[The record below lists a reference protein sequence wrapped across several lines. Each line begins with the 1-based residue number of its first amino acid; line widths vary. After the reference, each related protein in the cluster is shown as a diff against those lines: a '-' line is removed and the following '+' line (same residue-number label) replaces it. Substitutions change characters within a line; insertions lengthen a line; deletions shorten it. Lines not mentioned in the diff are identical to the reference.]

1 MSEEKIARMSDD
13 TQVAMPVRNI
23 ISIVAGVAV
32 ATWAY
37 GGVIERINNLETNST
52 LNQQDIELNNEFR
65 VLWPRGEMGNL
76 PADAR
81 QDMELET
88 LTRYMDSIMEEVEE
102 NDDWIDEF
110 GPPAGVLAT
119 VERVRELEVQI
130 TLLEDQVGR
139 LETKISDFIEQER
152 QEDYDQRRSTMNVE

>member
-1 MSEEKIARMSDD
+1 MAEEKQVAMSDD
-13 TQVAMPVRNI
+13 TAVSMPIRNI

-37 GGVIERINNLETNST
+37 SGVIERINKLETNAT

-65 VLWPRGEMGNL
+65 IKWPRGEMGNL

-81 QDMELET
+81 QDMEIET
-88 LTRYMDSIMEEVEE
+88 LTRYMDAIMEEVEE

-110 GPPAGVLAT
+110 GPPDNVLAT

-130 TLLEDQVGR
+130 TLLEDQVQR
-139 LETKISDFIEQER
+139 LEAQV
-152 QEDYDQRRSTMNVE
+152 QGQ

>member
-1 MSEEKIARMSDD
+1 MSEERITSMSDD
-13 TQVAMPVRNI
+13 TSVAMPIRNI

-52 LNQQDIELNNEFR
+52 LNQQDISLNNEFR

-81 QDMELET
+81 QDMEIESLQ
-88 LTRYMDSIMEEVEE
+88 RYMDAIMEEVEE

-110 GPPAGVLAT
+110 GPPGGVLAT
-119 VERVRELEVQI
+119 VERVRELEVEV
-130 TLLEDQVGR
+130 TLLEDQVQR
-139 LETKISDFIEQER
+139 LEAQIQDK
-152 QEDYDQRRSTMNVE
+152 

>member
-1 MSEEKIARMSDD
+1 MSDNITKMSDD
-13 TQVAMPVRNI
+13 TQVAMPLRNI

-52 LNQQDIELNNEFR
+52 LNQQDISLNNEFR

-81 QDMELET
+81 QDMEIESLQ
-88 LTRYMDSIMEEVEE
+88 RYMDAIMEEVEE

-110 GPPAGVLAT
+110 GPPGGVLAT
-119 VERVRELEVQI
+119 VERVRELEVEV
-130 TLLEDQVGR
+130 TLLEDQVQR
-139 LETKISDFIEQER
+139 LEAQIQDK
-152 QEDYDQRRSTMNVE
+152 

>member
-1 MSEEKIARMSDD
+1 MSDN
-13 TQVAMPVRNI
+13 TAVAMPIRNI

-37 GGVIERINNLETNST
+37 SGVIERINKLETNAT

-65 VLWPRGEMGNL
+65 IKWPRGEMGSL

-81 QDMELET
+81 QDMEIET
-88 LTRYMDSIMEEVEE
+88 LTRYMDTIMEEVEE

-110 GPPAGVLAT
+110 GPPDNVLAT

-130 TLLEDQVGR
+130 TLLEDQVQR
-139 LETKISDFIEQER
+139 LEAQVQGNK
-152 QEDYDQRRSTMNVE
+152 

>member
-1 MSEEKIARMSDD
+1 MSDNITKMSDD
-13 TQVAMPVRNI
+13 TKVAMPLRNI

-52 LNQQDIELNNEFR
+52 LNQQDISLNNEFR

-81 QDMELET
+81 QDMEIESLQ
-88 LTRYMDSIMEEVEE
+88 RYMDAIMEEVEE

-110 GPPAGVLAT
+110 GPPGGVLAT
-119 VERVRELEVQI
+119 VERVRELEVEV
-130 TLLEDQVGR
+130 TLLEDQVQR
-139 LETKISDFIEQER
+139 LEAQIQDK
-152 QEDYDQRRSTMNVE
+152 

>member
-1 MSEEKIARMSDD
+1 MSMSDD
-13 TQVAMPVRNI
+13 TAVAMPIRNI

-37 GGVIERINNLETNST
+37 SGVIERLNKLETNAT

-65 VLWPRGEMGNL
+65 ILWPRGEMGSL

-81 QDMELET
+81 QDMEIEA
-88 LTRYMDSIMEEVEE
+88 LTRYMETILEEVEE

-110 GPPAGVLAT
+110 GPPGGVLAT
-119 VERVRELEVQI
+119 VERVRELQVQM
-130 TLLEDQVGR
+130 TLLQDQVKR
-139 LETKISDFIEQER
+139 IEAALEDVIEQRREEGLR
-152 QEDYDQRRSTMNVE
+152 QSSTTQ

>member
-1 MSEEKIARMSDD
+1 MAEEKQVAMSDD
-13 TQVAMPVRNI
+13 TAVSMPIRNI

-37 GGVIERINNLETNST
+37 SGVIERINKLETNAT

-65 VLWPRGEMGNL
+65 IKWPRGEMGSL

-81 QDMELET
+81 QDMEIET
-88 LTRYMDSIMEEVEE
+88 LTRYMDAIMEEVEE

-110 GPPAGVLAT
+110 GPPDNVLAT
-119 VERVRELEVQI
+119 VEVVRELEVQI
-130 TLLEDQVGR
+130 TLLEDQVQR
-139 LETKISDFIEQER
+139 LEAQVQGNK
-152 QEDYDQRRSTMNVE
+152 

>member
-1 MSEEKIARMSDD
+1 MQMSDD
-13 TQVAMPVRNI
+13 TAVAMPIRNI
-23 ISIVAGVAV
+23 IGIVAGVAV

-52 LNQQDIELNNEFR
+52 LNQQDIKLNNEFR
-65 VLWPRGEMGNL
+65 ILWPRGEMGSL

-81 QDMELET
+81 QDMEIEA
-88 LTRYMDSIMEEVEE
+88 LTRYMENVLEEVEE
-102 NDDWIDEF
+102 NDDWIDNF

-130 TLLEDQVGR
+130 TLLEDQVER
-139 LETKISDFIEQER
+139 LESEVKE
-152 QEDYDQRRSTMNVE
+152 QRRGSE

>member
-1 MSEEKIARMSDD
+1 MAEEKQVAMSDD
-13 TQVAMPVRNI
+13 TAVSMPIRNI

-37 GGVIERINNLETNST
+37 SGVIERINKLETNAT

-65 VLWPRGEMGNL
+65 IKWPRGEMGSL

-81 QDMELET
+81 QDMEIET
-88 LTRYMDSIMEEVEE
+88 LTRYMDAIMEEVEE

-110 GPPAGVLAT
+110 GPPDNVLAT
-119 VERVRELEVQI
+119 VEVVRELEVQI
-130 TLLEDQVGR
+130 TLLEDQVQR
-139 LETKISDFIEQER
+139 LEAQV
-152 QEDYDQRRSTMNVE
+152 QGQ

>member
-1 MSEEKIARMSDD
+1 MSDH
-13 TQVAMPVRNI
+13 TAVAMPIRNI
-23 ISIVAGVAV
+23 IGIVASVAV

-65 VLWPRGEMGNL
+65 ILWPRGEMGNL

-81 QDMELET
+81 QDMEIEA
-88 LTRYMDSIMEEVEE
+88 LTRYMENILEEVEE
-102 NDDWIDEF
+102 NDDWIDNF
-110 GPPAGVLAT
+110 GPPEGVLAT

-130 TLLEDQVGR
+130 TLLEDQVQR
-139 LETKISDFIEQER
+139 LETQIKE
-152 QEDYDQRRSTMNVE
+152 QRRGD

>member
-1 MSEEKIARMSDD
+1 MTEEKPFSMSDD
-13 TQVAMPVRNI
+13 TSVAMPIRNI
-23 ISIVAGVAV
+23 ISIVAGVAI

-37 GGVIERINNLETNST
+37 GGVIERLNKLETNAT

-65 VLWPRGEMGNL
+65 ILWPRGEMGNL

-81 QDMELET
+81 QDMEIEAIHRYLET
-88 LTRYMDSIMEEVEE
+88 ILEEVEE

-110 GPPAGVLAT
+110 GPPDGVLAT

-130 TLLEDQVGR
+130 TLLEDQVNR
-139 LETKISDFIEQER
+139 LEER
-152 QEDYDQRRSTMNVE
+152 LKNP

>member
-1 MSEEKIARMSDD
+1 MADQTPVSISD
-13 TQVAMPVRNI
+13 QSKVAMPIKNI
-23 ISIVAGVAV
+23 ISIIGTVAF

-37 GGVIERINNLETNST
+37 SGVIERLNKLETNST

-65 VLWPRGEMGNL
+65 IKWPRGEMGNL

-81 QDMELET
+81 QDMEIEA
-88 LTRYMDSIMEEVEE
+88 LTRYMDDIMEEVEE

-130 TLLEDQVGR
+130 TLLEDQVQR
-139 LETKISDFIEQER
+139 LESQVQTQD
-152 QEDYDQRRSTMNVE
+152 

>member
-1 MSEEKIARMSDD
+1 MAEERQVAMSDD
-13 TQVAMPVRNI
+13 TAVSMPIRNI

-37 GGVIERINNLETNST
+37 SGVIERINKLETNAT

-65 VLWPRGEMGNL
+65 IKWPRGEMGNL

-81 QDMELET
+81 QDMEIET
-88 LTRYMDSIMEEVEE
+88 LTRYMDAIMEEVEE

-130 TLLEDQVGR
+130 TLLEDQVQR
-139 LETKISDFIEQER
+139 LEAQVQGDK
-152 QEDYDQRRSTMNVE
+152 